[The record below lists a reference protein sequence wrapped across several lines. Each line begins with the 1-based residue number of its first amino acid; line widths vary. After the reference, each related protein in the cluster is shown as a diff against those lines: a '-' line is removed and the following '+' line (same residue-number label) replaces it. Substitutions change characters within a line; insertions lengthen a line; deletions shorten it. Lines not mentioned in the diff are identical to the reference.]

1 MTDSADRARTQ
12 VNRAGHRSPHD
23 AGLPRVLVVA
33 VDGVLADTLLVRQA
47 ALEEAVLS
55 VGLLHAMP
63 ELPVN
68 WIAGRS
74 WSEAI
79 RALPTLLSQRRG
91 NTLEASLHSDNPFAD
106 QTLLDLAEHA
116 AESVYAREVA
126 KRTPVLEMS
135 AVEQCVEAVER
146 GWRLILRADSTRR
159 SSDELM
165 RFTEEQTGASRV
177 ISGDD
182 PGVLSANSVV
192 LSQYAGIIAIAA
204 GRRTINGVERRVVW
218 ERIEGAIGRYVV
230 RGWPQHA

>member
-1 MTDSADRARTQ
+1 MK
-12 VNRAGHRSPHD
+12 RSP
-23 AGLPRVLVVA
+23 ASIEPIAQSGLARVLVVA
-33 VDGVLADTLLVRQA
+33 VDGVLADTLLARQA

-74 WSEAI
+74 WSEAV
-79 RALPTLLSQRRG
+79 RALPTLVLQRG
-91 NTLEASLHSDNPFAD
+91 GADLDTGVAPDSPFAD

-116 AESVYAREVA
+116 AETVYTREVA
-126 KRTPVLEMS
+126 NRMPVLEMS
-135 AVEQCVEAVER
+135 AIAQCVQAVES

-159 SSDELM
+159 SSDQLM
-165 RFTEEQTGASRV
+165 QFAEEQTGAARV

-218 ERIEGAIGRYVV
+218 ERVEGAIGRYVV
-230 RGWPQHA
+230 RGWPQDA